1 MCTKEEIIERLKKT
15 FHYVLNESIDVNK
28 VNLEDKLIDDL
39 GFTSVALIYFAVMI
53 EEEFEISLEDA
64 KLSDFV
70 TVEDVINHIYKKVNK

>member
-1 MCTKEEIIERLKKT
+1 MITRDEIIERLKKT
-15 FHYVLNESIDVNK
+15 FNYVLNENIDINK
-28 VNLEDKLIDDL
+28 IELDNKLIEDL

-70 TVEDVINHIYKKVNK
+70 TIDDVITHIYEKVNK